1 MFWVIVCT
9 VLAAAGL
16 FAAGWALFLYQ
27 NRLLPTKRFLA
38 RKMKSETEGHV
49 IVVKGSL

>member
-1 MFWVIVCT
+1 MRKAPGVSR
-9 VLAAAGL
+9 
-16 FAAGWALFLYQ
+16 ALFLYQ
-27 NRLLPTKRFLA
+27 HRLLPTKRFLA